1 MTRTP
6 GLGAGGW
13 GLVGLS
19 PLAAR
24 GEGWAGESGVCRGGQ
39 QGGCQPGGDTPP
51 LLNFTSVLNRLTSSQ
66 PLNSCSH
73 THVHTHQHTYTHTQ
87 THVGT
92 HAHVHTC
99 THRHE
104 HTHTNMRIHTQAHMP
119 TYARPCTHAHTCA
132 YVCVHMHTHAVQAP
146 GRHGQSPHLRSPGS
160 LLCPPAG
167 TESHL
172 QPLSLAVQRKGGSTP
187 CPLQPGLRTCPHHCG
202 HAQPPPARKLSEPRG
217 LPSADP
223 LPLAVGRQ

>member
-104 HTHTNMRIHTQAHMP
+104 HTHEHAHSHTG
-119 TYARPCTHAHTCA
+119 THAHICTS
-132 YVCVHMHTHAVQAP
+132 MHTRTHMCIRVCAHAYP
-146 GRHGQSPHLRSPGS
+146 CGPSPRKAWAVPPSQVTREPPLPSSWHRV
-160 LLCPPAG
+160 PPA
-167 TESHL
+167 
-172 QPLSLAVQRKGGSTP
+172 A
-187 CPLQPGLRTCPHHCG
+187 
-202 HAQPPPARKLSEPRG
+202 SEPRRPEEG
-217 LPSADP
+217 REHTMPTSAGPSDLSSP
-223 LPLAVGRQ
+223 LRTRTATSRPEAVRTKGAALS